1 MHQQR
6 QAGFILLVEDNPD
19 DVELTERAF
28 KRSHLGNRV
37 VTKRDGQEALDYLLG
52 AGDEAHAPL
61 LPDVILLDL
70 NMPRVSGLEVLRRV
84 RAAKRTRY
92 LPVVVLSTSDEQR
105 DIADSY
111 RLGANSY
118 IRKPVDMHEFFDAIR
133 SVETYWTVRN
143 IPPTPNQR
151 GR

>member
-1 MHQQR
+1 
-6 QAGFILLVEDNPD
+6 V
-19 DVELTERAF
+19 
-28 KRSHLGNRV
+28 
-37 VTKRDGQEALDYLLG
+37 
-52 AGDEAHAPL
+52 

-70 NMPRVSGLEVLRRV
+70 NMPRVNGLEVLRRV

-118 IRKPVDMHEFFDAIR
+118 IREPVDMQEFFDAIR

-143 IPPTPNQR
+143 VAPTANRR